1 MKKIWAI
8 FLVFFLN
15 LLVTNFASAS
25 APQIYIS
32 RISANDDNEFVEIH
46 NPGDEFE
53 FSSLKLFAGSNLLAE
68 INNKSFLDG
77 GYILIRG
84 VKEALNNEAADG
96 FYNWRN
102 NFQISK
108 TPILRLE
115 VDGVPIETICTAASG
130 CVRIPTLDK
139 DVVVRNAEFMKNG
152 LDFQD
157 NKYSFLPNEQLS
169 TPKSG
174 GLKDKIEIST
184 PPSDDQSKAE
194 DDPTEQLPIQSEENA
209 EEPEDQEPIQD
220 VKNCQDLKITEI
232 LANSDQQFI
241 EITNLSSEEK
251 LLAGCA
257 VYSSATGS
265 KDFHFT
271 DQKITGG
278 GYFKLDIAQTSLKI
292 YKSAKTKIEILDQN
306 QQIIDSVELEKTAK
320 NSSWAFFEDENL
332 WRQTYEIT
340 AEQPN
345 VWLEFLPCE
354 EGKIRNQNGNCVK
367 IQDEASPKT
376 CDEGYFLNETTG
388 RCNKIQIKEDKICGE
403 GYYLNLSTNRC
414 RKIAVEEE
422 ITPCK
427 DGYYHNPE
435 TGRCRKIAS
444 LVSATLV
451 QCKEGY
457 YRNPETNRCRK
468 IASAQTELSPCKE
481 GYERNLETNR
491 CRKIVKNTG
500 ASDAVENSAKQT
512 EKTSEFIGWWAISAI
527 GLIFSGIL
535 IWEFR
540 RSLAKIGRKIFKDKG
555 RR

>member
-15 LLVTNFASAS
+15 LLVTNFASA
-25 APQIYIS
+25 ATPQIYIS
-32 RISANDDNEFVEIH
+32 RISANDDNEFVEIY
-46 NPGDEFE
+46 NPGDEIE
-53 FSSLKLFAGSNLLAE
+53 VQSLKFYSNDNLLVE
-68 INNKSFLDG
+68 VKDKTFMDG
-77 GYILIRG
+77 SYILFDSN
-84 VKEALNNEAADG
+84 KNNILDDG
-96 FYNWRN
+96 HYERKKT
-102 NFQISK
+102 FQITNDAILK
-108 TPILRLE
+108 IELNGKVIEMTCATTPKYCPEGSIRTPDLGGGVMIRNLE
-115 VDGVPIETICTAASG
+115 FI
-130 CVRIPTLDK
+130 
-139 DVVVRNAEFMKNG
+139 KNG

-157 NKYSFLPNEQLS
+157 SKYSFLPNEQLS

-174 GLKDKIEIST
+174 GLKDRIEIST
-184 PPSDDQSKAE
+184 PPSGDQPKVE
-194 DDPTEQLPIQSEENA
+194 DNSTEQPPIQPEENA
-209 EEPEDQEPIQD
+209 EEEKPIQGLN
-220 VKNCQDLKITEI
+220 NCRDLKITEI

-241 EITNLSSEEK
+241 EIANLSSEEK
-251 LLAGCA
+251 TLEGCL
-257 VYSSATGS
+257 VRSSVTSS

-271 DQKITGG
+271 DQNIAGS
-278 GYFKLDIAQTSLKI
+278 GYFKLDVSQTDLKI

-332 WRQTYEIT
+332 WRQTYQIT

-367 IQDEASPKT
+367 IQDEATPKT
-376 CDEGYFLNETTG
+376 CDEGYFLNEITR
-388 RCNKIQIKEDKICGE
+388 RCNKIQVEEDKICGE

-414 RKIAVEEE
+414 RKIVVEEE
-422 ITPCK
+422 IAPCK
-427 DGYYHNPE
+427 DGYYRNPE

-468 IASAQTELSPCKE
+468 IASAQTELTPCRE
-481 GYERNLETNR
+481 GYERNSETNR

-500 ASDAVENSAKQT
+500 ASDAVEGSAKQT
-512 EKTSEFIGWWAISAI
+512 EKTSEFVGWWVISAI

-540 RSLAKIGRKIFKDKG
+540 RSLVRFWRKIFKSKG
-555 RR
+555 KR

>member
-32 RISANDDNEFVEIH
+32 RISANDDNEFVEIY

-84 VKEALNNEAADG
+84 AKEAFNNRVADG

-139 DVVVRNAEFMKNG
+139 DVVVRNTEFIKNG

-157 NKYSFLPNEQLS
+157 NKYSFLPNEQIS
-169 TPKSG
+169 MPKSG
-174 GLKDKIEIST
+174 GLKDRIEISN
-184 PPSDDQSKAE
+184 PPSYDQPKIE
-194 DDPTEQLPIQSEENA
+194 DNSTEQPPIQPEENVEEEKPIQSLN
-209 EEPEDQEPIQD
+209 
-220 VKNCQDLKITEI
+220 NCQDLKITEI

-241 EITNLSSEEK
+241 EVANLGSEEK
-251 LLAGCA
+251 LLAGC
-257 VYSSATGS
+257 VIRSSATGS

-271 DQKITGG
+271 DQKIAGG
-278 GYFKLDIAQTSLKI
+278 GYLKLDIAQTNLKI
-292 YKSAKTKIEILDQN
+292 YKLAKTKIEILDQN

-332 WRQTYEIT
+332 WRQTYEVT

-367 IQDEASPKT
+367 IQEEVTLKT
-376 CDEGYFLNETTG
+376 CDEGYYLNETTG

-414 RKIAVEEE
+414 RKITVEEE

-427 DGYYHNPE
+427 DGYYRNPE

-468 IASAQTELSPCKE
+468 IASVQTELAPCKE

-500 ASDAVENSAKQT
+500 ASDAVESSAKQT
-512 EKTSEFIGWWAISAI
+512 EKVSEFVGWWVISVI

-540 RSLAKIGRKIFKDKG
+540 RSLARFWRKIFKGKG
-555 RR
+555 KR

>member
-15 LLVTNFASAS
+15 LLVTNFAIAAA

-32 RISANDDNEFVEIH
+32 RISANDDNEFIEIY

-84 VKEALNNEAADG
+84 DKDGVEKNDAD
-96 FYNWRN
+96 YKYRWIN

-115 VDGVPIETICTAASG
+115 VDSITIETVCTAASG

-139 DVVVRNAEFMKNG
+139 DVVIRNTEFAKNG

-157 NKYSFLPNEQLS
+157 SKYSFLPNEQLS

-174 GLKDKIEIST
+174 GLKDKIETSA
-184 PPSDDQSKAE
+184 PPSDENPNIE
-194 DDPTEQLPIQSEENA
+194 DNSTEQPPIQPEENVEEA
-209 EEPEDQEPIQD
+209 EEENPIQRLN
-220 VKNCQDLKITEI
+220 NCQDLKITEI

-241 EITNLSSEEK
+241 EIANLSSEEK
-251 LLAGCA
+251 TLAGCL
-257 VYSSATGS
+257 VRSSVTSS

-271 DQKITGG
+271 DQNIAGS
-278 GYFKLDIAQTSLKI
+278 GYFKLDVSQTDLKI

-332 WRQTYEIT
+332 WRQTYQIT

-367 IQDEASPKT
+367 IQDESAPKT
-376 CDEGYFLNETTG
+376 CDEGYFLNEATG

-414 RKIAVEEE
+414 RKIIVEEE

-427 DGYYHNPE
+427 DGYYRNPE

-468 IASAQTELSPCKE
+468 IASAQTELAPCKE

-500 ASDAVENSAKQT
+500 ASDAVEGSAKQT
-512 EKTSEFIGWWAISAI
+512 EKTSEFVGWWVISAI

-540 RSLAKIGRKIFKDKG
+540 RSLVRFWRKVKEKDE
-555 RR
+555 